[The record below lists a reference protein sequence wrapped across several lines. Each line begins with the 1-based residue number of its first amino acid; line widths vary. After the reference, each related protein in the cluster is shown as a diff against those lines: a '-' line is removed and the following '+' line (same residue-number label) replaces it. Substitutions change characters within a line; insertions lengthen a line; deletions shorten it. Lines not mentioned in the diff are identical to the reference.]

1 MRRAADIVDQL
12 TAQRIVLPHAARADA
27 TPLYVNGAA
36 HVIDRRGLRLA
47 AGAEASFDTY
57 FNAFPSG
64 FWRSHSTMTRLF
76 LRLEVEGECRVSLH
90 GADAD
95 GQHVELLAIDAS
107 TQHLLIEVPDA
118 GREHVWAWLVVS
130 ATTETVVRNG
140 EWIVEASERREVRPS
155 IAITTMN
162 RVDDCVRLVDALSS
176 DGLSDLIER
185 VIVVDQGTERI
196 SEAIAPVLER
206 AAVEVK
212 VIRQANLGGSGGF
225 SRGMIEALGTEAT
238 HVMLLDDDVILET
251 ESVRKMCAL
260 ASVAR
265 ATPLIG
271 AQMLSLRDPTIL
283 HSMGEVVDRRSMW
296 WHATEPELIEADLR
310 EHPVVKTAGFLRPA
324 AVDFNGWWM
333 CLVPVAVIRE
343 IGVSLPYFIK
353 WDDAEYGLR
362 ASAAG
367 HSTLTLPGAA
377 LWHMPWT
384 AKDDGL
390 DWQAYHQLR
399 NRLVTALLYSS
410 SPFRL
415 LVSSWAQDVNH
426 VLCQQ
431 YGSADVRAVA
441 LRDVLHG
448 PAHLWATLGTRR
460 SDMRQLLASGG
471 QAITPF
477 GDDTA
482 QIPDRGPRPAAPRGL
497 RGRIIRIARV
507 LLAQLG
513 PADDST
519 PPIRVRRTDGKWWSI
534 GLLDRVALESAAGDG
549 VFLLRRNRRTAARL
563 VAQSGWLRLRLLILW
578 PALARRYRRAAPD
591 LASPAAWKRAY
602 GE

>member
-1 MRRAADIVDQL
+1 MTTAAGIAEQI
-12 TAQRIVLPHAARADA
+12 TAQRIVLPHADRADA
-27 TPLYVNGAA
+27 MPLYVNGAA
-36 HVIDRRGLRLA
+36 DVIDRRALRIA
-47 AGAEASFDTY
+47 AGADASFDTY

-64 FWRSHSTMTRLF
+64 FWRTHSTMTRLL
-76 LRLEVEGECRVSLH
+76 LRLDVEGECRVVLRGSH
-90 GADAD
+90 AD
-95 GQHVELLAIDAS
+95 GTHVELHAVDAS
-107 TQHLLIEVPDA
+107 TSQLLIEVPNA
-118 GREHVWAWLVVS
+118 GREYAWVWLVVS
-130 ATTETVVRNG
+130 ASTETVVRDG
-140 EWIVEASERREVRPS
+140 EWVIEASERREVRPS

-176 DGLSDLIER
+176 DGLPDLIER
-185 VIVVDQGTERI
+185 VVVVDQGSTRI
-196 SEAIAPVLER
+196 REAIAPVLER
-206 AAVEVK
+206 AAVDVK
-212 VIRQANLGGSGGF
+212 LIEQANLGGSGGF

-238 HVMLLDDDVILET
+238 HVLLLDDDVMLET

-271 AQMLSLRDPTIL
+271 AQMLSLREPTVL

-296 WHATEPELIEADLR
+296 WHATEPDLVAADLR
-310 EHPVVKTAGFLRPA
+310 EHPIVKTAGFLRPKD
-324 AVDFNGWWM
+324 VDFNGWWM
-333 CLVPVAVIRE
+333 CLIPAAVIRE

-367 HSTLTLPGAA
+367 HRTLTLPGAA

-399 NRLVTALLYSS
+399 NRVVTALLHSS
-410 SPFRL
+410 NPLRL

-431 YGSADVRAVA
+431 YGSADVRSVA
-441 LRDVLHG
+441 LRDVLDG

-460 SDMRQLLASGG
+460 SDMQRLLASRG
-471 QAITPF
+471 QTITAF
-477 GDDTA
+477 GDSA
-482 QIPDRGPRPAAPRGL
+482 EIPDKALRPAAPDGL
-497 RGRIIRIARV
+497 RGRIVRLVRV

-513 PADDST
+513 SVDETA
-519 PPIRVRRTDGKWWSI
+519 PPTRVRRTDGKWWSI
-534 GLLDRVALESAAGDG
+534 GMLDRVALESAAGDG
-549 VFLLRRNRRTAARL
+549 VFLLQRDRRTAARL
-563 VAQSGWLRLRLLILW
+563 LMRSGWLRLRLLVAW

-591 LASPAAWKRAY
+591 LARPAAWERAY
-602 GE
+602 SE